1 MKKKILEAVTV
12 SLSVAYLGI
21 TGYLVADY
29 LHNGGWEEIRAASLK
44 QRNSN
49 GEGVRAATKNA
60 AGHVNYYGGWMGRIP
75 MFHPPAG
82 HYPYYAPYQS
92 F

>member
-44 QRNSN
+44 QRDAIED
-49 GEGVRAATKNA
+49 GESPSTKTA
-60 AGHVNYYGGWMGRIP
+60 SHVDYYGGWMGRIP

-82 HYPYYAPYQS
+82 YYPYYAPYQS